1 LDTIIQVVLNYRK
14 DLLNKDS
21 TKQNLSPSVI
31 QNGISELR
39 IPHDSLDFIFKDKK
53 LNIESLQIEKM
64 NDKYQIQFMNA
75 YLLY

>member
-1 LDTIIQVVLNYRK
+1 
-14 DLLNKDS
+14 
-21 TKQNLSPSVI
+21 VI